1 MMPSISSLTPSG
13 TASARLGAG
22 AGAGDPMAS
31 AFAMLFA
38 LMPGMGDTSG
48 SDSAEGAPRS
58 DGDTTKDGSPTEKDG
73 KDVPSD
79 AAALPV
85 MPFAIPTLSLAPLE
99 PVASPVAASG
109 RSPAPITT
117 LLAAMP
123 TLPDAGSTPT
133 TAPLAIAAAPDP
145 STMPVATGQPITFDP
160 LKGTMPVPTAMT
172 PVAANSPV
180 TFDPL
185 KGTMPVPT
193 AMTPVAANSPVTF
206 DPLKGT
212 MPVPTAMTPVAAD
225 DGMPELQVTARPAA
239 PLTMTMTVPGVRVTT
254 PSSASPIVAAARSDP
269 AVPSGTRLDPVA
281 MIAGGTTPGT
291 EAVTAQATPVPAI
304 PRDTASNAPITT
316 QAKASLP
323 IAARDTA
330 QAASVSPVPE
340 ATPPS
345 TEQVVRTAAP
355 GIPLAIRGDSSPT
368 VLPIDAAPTAKANDG
383 TPPISPRQD
392 TPLRFA
398 VTNGSAPVVAPLPI
412 QAPAPIIQAGQ
423 SAPAIQLFGTAM
435 RGEQSLD
442 PRTDRRKDEPALSV
456 DPATLTRADSLT
468 AAPVVATTGAGQ
480 APLDMTHHHWPQGM
494 IDRIDR
500 MREDAAT
507 ADTRIQLSPDALG
520 GIAVTLRHEDGTTHI
535 RFTADQAQT
544 ASLLADA
551 QPTLAR
557 LAEEKGMRLGQT
569 AVDMGQSGM
578 GGDRQAPP
586 RRPDPVVP
594 TRPAFAGA
602 TDSSDAGDPAAASTR
617 IA

>member
-1 MMPSISSLTPSG
+1 
-13 TASARLGAG
+13 
-22 AGAGDPMAS
+22 
-31 AFAMLFA
+31 
-38 LMPGMGDTSG
+38 
-48 SDSAEGAPRS
+48 
-58 DGDTTKDGSPTEKDG
+58 
-73 KDVPSD
+73 
-79 AAALPV
+79 
-85 MPFAIPTLSLAPLE
+85 
-99 PVASPVAASG
+99 
-109 RSPAPITT
+109 
-117 LLAAMP
+117 
-123 TLPDAGSTPT
+123 
-133 TAPLAIAAAPDP
+133 
-145 STMPVATGQPITFDP
+145 
-160 LKGTMPVPTAMT
+160 
-172 PVAANSPV
+172 
-180 TFDPL
+180 
-185 KGTMPVPT
+185 
-193 AMTPVAANSPVTF
+193 
-206 DPLKGT
+206 
-212 MPVPTAMTPVAAD
+212 
-225 DGMPELQVTARPAA
+225 
-239 PLTMTMTVPGVRVTT
+239 
-254 PSSASPIVAAARSDP
+254 
-269 AVPSGTRLDPVA
+269 
-281 MIAGGTTPGT
+281 MIAGNTTPGA
-291 EAVTAQATPVPAI
+291 EAVTAQATPGPAI
-304 PRDTASNAPITT
+304 PRDTAPNVLITT

-340 ATPPS
+340 ATAPS
-345 TEQVVRTAAP
+345 TEQVVRTTAP

-368 VLPIDAAPTAKANDG
+368 VLPIDAAPMAKANDG

>member
-58 DGDTTKDGSPTEKDG
+58 DGDPAKDGSPTEKDG

-85 MPFAIPTLSLAPLE
+85 MPFAIPPLSLAPLE

-109 RSPAPITT
+109 RSPAPITS

-133 TAPLAIAAAPDP
+133 TAPLASAAAPDP

-193 AMTPVAANSPVTF
+193 AMTPVAANGPVTF

-269 AVPSGTRLDPVA
+269 AAPSGTRLDPVA
-281 MIAGGTTPGT
+281 TIAGGTLPGT

-304 PRDTASNAPITT
+304 PRDTAPNAPITT

-340 ATPPS
+340 ATAPS
-345 TEQVVRTAAP
+345 TEQIVRTAAP

-368 VLPIDAAPTAKANDG
+368 VLPIDAAPMAKANDG

-602 TDSSDAGDPAAASTR
+602 TDSSDAGDPAAAPTR

>member
-1 MMPSISSLTPSG
+1 
-13 TASARLGAG
+13 
-22 AGAGDPMAS
+22 
-31 AFAMLFA
+31 
-38 LMPGMGDTSG
+38 
-48 SDSAEGAPRS
+48 
-58 DGDTTKDGSPTEKDG
+58 
-73 KDVPSD
+73 
-79 AAALPV
+79 
-85 MPFAIPTLSLAPLE
+85 
-99 PVASPVAASG
+99 
-109 RSPAPITT
+109 
-117 LLAAMP
+117 
-123 TLPDAGSTPT
+123 
-133 TAPLAIAAAPDP
+133 
-145 STMPVATGQPITFDP
+145 
-160 LKGTMPVPTAMT
+160 
-172 PVAANSPV
+172 
-180 TFDPL
+180 
-185 KGTMPVPT
+185 
-193 AMTPVAANSPVTF
+193 
-206 DPLKGT
+206 

-239 PLTMTMTVPGVRVTT
+239 PLAMTVPGVRVTT
-254 PSSASPIVAAARSDP
+254 PSSASPVVAAARSDP

-281 MIAGGTTPGT
+281 MIAGGTPPGA

-304 PRDTASNAPITT
+304 PRDAEPNAPITT

-330 QAASVSPVPE
+330 QAVSVSPVPE
-340 ATPPS
+340 ATAPS
-345 TEQVVRTAAP
+345 TEQVVRTTAS

-368 VLPIDAAPTAKANDG
+368 VLPIDAAPMAKANDG

-468 AAPVVATTGAGQ
+468 AAPVVATTGTGQ

-520 GIAVTLRHEDGTTHI
+520 GIAVTLRHEEGTTHI

>member
-1 MMPSISSLTPSG
+1 MMSSISSLTPSG

-22 AGAGDPMAS
+22 AGAGDPIAS

-133 TAPLAIAAAPDP
+133 TTPLAIAAAPDP

-172 PVAANSPV
+172 PVAANSPI
-180 TFDPL
+180 
-185 KGTMPVPT
+185 
-193 AMTPVAANSPVTF
+193 TF

-269 AVPSGTRLDPVA
+269 AAPSGTRLDPVA
-281 MIAGGTTPGT
+281 MIAGNTTPGA
-291 EAVTAQATPVPAI
+291 EAVTAQATPGPAI
-304 PRDTASNAPITT
+304 PRDTAPNVLITT

-340 ATPPS
+340 ATAPS
-345 TEQVVRTAAP
+345 TEQVVRTTAP

-368 VLPIDAAPTAKANDG
+368 VLPIDAAPMAKANDG

-392 TPLRFA
+392 TPPRFA

>member
-1 MMPSISSLTPSG
+1 MMSSISSLTPSG

-22 AGAGDPMAS
+22 AGAGDPIAS

-133 TAPLAIAAAPDP
+133 TTPLAIAAAPDP

-172 PVAANSPV
+172 PVAANSPI
-180 TFDPL
+180 
-185 KGTMPVPT
+185 
-193 AMTPVAANSPVTF
+193 TF

-239 PLTMTMTVPGVRVTT
+239 PLTMTMTMTVPGVRVTT

-269 AVPSGTRLDPVA
+269 AAPSGTRLDPVA
-281 MIAGGTTPGT
+281 MIAGNTTPGA
-291 EAVTAQATPVPAI
+291 EAVTAQATPGPAI
-304 PRDTASNAPITT
+304 PRDTAPNVLITT

-340 ATPPS
+340 ATAPS
-345 TEQVVRTAAP
+345 TEQVVRTTAP

-368 VLPIDAAPTAKANDG
+368 VLPIDAAPMAKANDG

-392 TPLRFA
+392 TPPRFA

>member
-58 DGDTTKDGSPTEKDG
+58 DGDPAKDGSPTEKDG
-73 KDVPSD
+73 KDVPSE

-85 MPFAIPTLSLAPLE
+85 MPFAIPPLSLAPLE

-123 TLPDAGSTPT
+123 TLPDAGSAPT
-133 TAPLAIAAAPDP
+133 TAPLASAAAPDP

-185 KGTMPVPT
+185 KGMMPVPT
-193 AMTPVAANSPVTF
+193 AMTPVAANGPVTF

-254 PSSASPIVAAARSDP
+254 PSSASPVVAAARSDP

-281 MIAGGTTPGT
+281 MIAGGTPPGT

-304 PRDTASNAPITT
+304 PRDAEPNAPITT

-345 TEQVVRTAAP
+345 TEQVVRTTAS
-355 GIPLAIRGDSSPT
+355 GIPLVIRGDSSPT
-368 VLPIDAAPTAKANDG
+368 VLPIDAAPMAKANDG

-442 PRTDRRKDEPALSV
+442 LRTDRRKDEPALSV
-456 DPATLTRADSLT
+456 DLATLTRADSLT

-520 GIAVTLRHEDGTTHI
+520 GIAVTLRHEEGTTHI

-586 RRPDPVVP
+586 RRPDSVVP
-594 TRPAFAGA
+594 TRPAFVGA

>member
-1 MMPSISSLTPSG
+1 MMSSISSLTPSG

-22 AGAGDPMAS
+22 AGAGDPIAS

-133 TAPLAIAAAPDP
+133 TTPLAIAAAPDP

-185 KGTMPVPT
+185 KGM
-193 AMTPVAANSPVTF
+193 
-206 DPLKGT
+206 

-269 AVPSGTRLDPVA
+269 AAPSGTRLDPVA
-281 MIAGGTTPGT
+281 MIAGNTTPGA
-291 EAVTAQATPVPAI
+291 EAVTAQATPGPAI
-304 PRDTASNAPITT
+304 PRDTAPNVLITT

-340 ATPPS
+340 ATAPS
-345 TEQVVRTAAP
+345 TEQVVRTTAP

-368 VLPIDAAPTAKANDG
+368 VLPIDAAPMAKANDG

-392 TPLRFA
+392 TPPRFA